1 MSSNSGTT
9 SGTTSGG
16 SQTTTTTPTSI
27 PSTGLDADFLK
38 TMFVA
43 DPSNYVPVSEH
54 ADTMYTKE
62 ERDNKAGRAYTF
74 AQALMVKEPADRLSL
89 GLKLAKDGQVS
100 GDAVDLAGRHVTNS
114 YIIAYLKQRMKK
126 LAVGD
131 MVTILI
137 PKAGNESKVNAIE
150 RYDGS
155 RTVDLFD
162 QFRSLNRDQVIA
174 YGLMRETAGKHGRGD
189 ANTLRTITETFMD
202 SYLKASVD
210 RAYENEESSN
220 KCALLYL
227 WILLQ
232 KILFI
237 DERTVTLLVDW
248 MKNVA
253 DKGTRS
259 FFGGNIAQLAE
270 SYKTVCNCLV
280 SVNRLPKKAYV
291 WLLKGLSNS
300 EWEVLSKPFTTRLN
314 NYEEQ
319 NLLQEVVLTVPLVE
333 QKQIQSD
340 VETLAKE
347 ASESFETKI
356 ATQEISLRDSDPAS
370 MNAFGV
376 GGKGGG
382 RLNDKLKS
390 NDPIFDG
397 VEVEMKQYSNNDYAK
412 LSREQ
417 KQLLRIKRIEAG
429 LDPRT
434 GKKPKEGHYRRK
446 DGWSAGGGST
456 NLSGGNSGVQIIDGK
471 AVFNCKHCGQL
482 TGVGAHTSR
491 YCSMAKKNPHSYPA
505 ALPDSHPYHKLM
517 AKCAPVNG
525 NGGGSANQQESGSV
539 AALTSKVDKLTDAVS
554 KMAALQ
560 GKVAAIEAKETESPE
575 RARQYEL
582 LSKACEFLK

>member
-1 MSSNSGTT
+1 MSTNTN
-9 SGTTSGG
+9 SGG
-16 SQTTTTTPTSI
+16 SQTTATAPTTI
-27 PSTGLDADFLK
+27 PATGLDEAFLK
-38 TMFVA
+38 TMFVDDPA
-43 DPSNYVPVSEH
+43 DYVPVSESGG
-54 ADTMYTKE
+54 TMYTKE
-62 ERDNKAGRAYTF
+62 ERDNKGGRAYTV
-74 AQALMVKEPADRLSL
+74 AQAFMAKEPTTKLSL

-100 GDAVDLAGRHVTNS
+100 GGAVGLAGRHVSNA
-114 YIIAYLKQRMKK
+114 YIITDLKQRFEK

-131 MVTILI
+131 MTTILI
-137 PKAGNESKVNAIE
+137 PKAGNESKTNAIE

-155 RTVDLFD
+155 RAVNLFD
-162 QFRSLNRDQVIA
+162 QFRALTKDQVVA
-174 YGLMRETAGKHGRGD
+174 YGLMRETAGKHARGD
-189 ANTLRTITETFMD
+189 ASTLRTITETFMD
-202 SYLKASVD
+202 PYLKDSVD
-210 RAYENEESSN
+210 RAYENEESGD

-227 WILLQ
+227 WILLK

-248 MKNVA
+248 MESVA
-253 DKGTRS
+253 DKGSRS

-280 SVNRLPKKAYV
+280 SVNRLPKKAYL
-291 WLLKGLSNS
+291 WLLKGLSKS

-314 NYEEQ
+314 NYEEK

-333 QKQIQSD
+333 QKQIQTK
-340 VETLAKE
+340 VEELGQE
-347 ASESFETKI
+347 ATESFETKI
-356 ATQEISLRDSDPAS
+356 ATHEISLRDSDPSS

-382 RLNDKLKS
+382 RFHDKLKS
-390 NDPIFDG
+390 DDPIFDG
-397 VEVEMKQYSNNDYAK
+397 VEVEMRQYSNDDYAK

-429 LDPRT
+429 LDPRS
-434 GKKPKEGHYRRK
+434 GKQRKEGNYRRK
-446 DGWSAGGGST
+446 EGWKAGGGST
-456 NLSGGNSGVQIIDGK
+456 NLSGGNSGVKIIDGK

-491 YCSMAKKNPHSYPA
+491 YCSAAKKNPQSYPA

-525 NGGGSANQQESGSV
+525 NGGGSANQKESGSV
-539 AALTSKVDKLTDAVS
+539 AALTSKVDKLTDALS

-575 RARQYEL
+575 RARQYEM
-582 LSKACEFLK
+582 LSKACEYLK